1 MNKQEAIKKTEETVL
16 RNISVTYQGGKETW
30 YIDGVE
36 TPKNKVV
43 DSINPNKAIPS
54 EPDTSELVFEPKDD
68 EDFEFIAS
76 NGEVCTD
83 RWSYHLVDFEIL
95 QVGNVFRV
103 GTAKNSAKY
112 YFMNSEYD
120 YWLPWSG
127 QPKPKVLPKGLEFW
141 SSSLNSWQ
149 ISYLQDITDLHGLSY
164 RWKRSE
170 QV

>member
-1 MNKQEAIKKTEETVL
+1 MNNQETIDQINAKIKELQTE
-16 RNISVTYQGGKETW
+16 
-30 YIDGVE
+30 
-36 TPKNKVV
+36 V
-43 DSINPNKAIPS
+43 DKLKA
-54 EPDTSELVFEPKDD
+54 EPDTSELVFKPENGEGFIYISDYG
-68 EDFEFIAS
+68 DFEFTFKDTPCIDNVLFS
-76 NGEVCTD
+76 K
-83 RWSYHLVDFEIL
+83 
-95 QVGNVFRV
+95 GNCFR
-103 GTAKNSAKY
+103 TEEDAKNSAKY